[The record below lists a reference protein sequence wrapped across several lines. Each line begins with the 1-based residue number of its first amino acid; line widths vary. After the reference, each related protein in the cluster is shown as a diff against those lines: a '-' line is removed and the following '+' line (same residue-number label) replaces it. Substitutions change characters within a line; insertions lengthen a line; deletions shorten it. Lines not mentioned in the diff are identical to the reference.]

1 MKYSV
6 DKIEKDIVILE
17 EINTGYIKEENI
29 SVFNFEIKEKDIL
42 LFDNNVYK
50 KDENEKTNRIN
61 MLREKMN
68 RLKKSVDK
76 E

>member
-6 DKIEKDIVILE
+6 DKLENDIVILE

-42 LFDNNVYK
+42 LFDNNVYI
-50 KDENEKTNRIN
+50 KDENEKINRIN

>member
-6 DKIEKDIVILE
+6 DKIENDIVILE
-17 EINTGYIKEENI
+17 DLDNGNIKEESI
-29 SVFNFEIKEKDIL
+29 SIFNFKVKEKDIL
-42 LFDNNVYK
+42 LFNNNVYI
-50 KDENEKTNRIN
+50 KDDNEKTNRIN

>member
-6 DKIEKDIVILE
+6 DKIEIDIVVLE

-42 LFDNNVYK
+42 LFDNNVYI
-50 KDENEKTNRIN
+50 KDKNEKINRIN

>member
-6 DKIEKDIVILE
+6 DKIENDIVILE

-29 SVFNFEIKEKDIL
+29 CVFIFEIKEKDIL
-42 LFDNNVYK
+42 LFDNNVYI
-50 KDENEKTNRIN
+50 KDENEKINRIN

>member
-1 MKYSV
+1 MNYSV
-6 DKIEKDIVILE
+6 DKIENDIVILE

-42 LFDNNVYK
+42 LFDNNVYIK
-50 KDENEKTNRIN
+50 VENEKINRIN

>member
-6 DKIEKDIVILE
+6 DKIENDIVILE

-42 LFDNNVYK
+42 LFDNNVYI
-50 KDENEKTNRIN
+50 KDENEKIIRIN
-61 MLREKMN
+61 MLREKLN
-68 RLKKSVDK
+68 RLKKI
-76 E
+76 

>member
-6 DKIEKDIVILE
+6 DKIENDIVVLE

-42 LFDNNVYK
+42 LFDNNVYI
-50 KDENEKTNRIN
+50 KDENEKINRIN

>member
-6 DKIEKDIVILE
+6 DKIENDIVILE

-42 LFDNNVYK
+42 LFDNNVYI
-50 KDENEKTNRIN
+50 KDENEKINRIN